1 MSTQLNQST
10 QLPILYSFRRCP
22 YAMRARLGLLLGQQ
36 SVQLREI
43 ILKHKPQPML
53 DASPKGTVPVL
64 ILANGQVIDESL
76 DIMLW
81 SLSQSDPNNLLL
93 AGSAKQELAQ
103 ALIATN
109 DQQFKPWLDKYKY
122 ADRHPEHD
130 EQYYRQQGETFIAQL
145 EALLG
150 KHDNL
155 LSEHAS
161 IADFAIFPFIRQFA
175 HVDRDW
181 FFQANYPQV
190 QRWLTGHINS
200 EVFTQAMKKYLQ
212 WLDDPS
218 PITFGAS

>member
-155 LSEHAS
+155 LGEQAS

-181 FFQANYPQV
+181 FFQADYPQV
-190 QRWLTGHINS
+190 QRWLTAHINS
-200 EVFTQAMKKYLQ
+200 EVFTQAMKKYPQ